1 MGAGNL
7 LPVTNSYPSRPRRS
21 CASWKSGGVTGGMT
35 DPLHLF
41 CGVNTLVVHLS
52 PFLFNTSKSIK
63 AIFFLSDD
71 FMAQDS
77 FPSTW
82 FVSWHNNPDRI
93 RTCDLSLRKASLYPT
108 ELPDRLLILHHPRPD
123 FHKATQTSPFS
134 RRRQN
139 GQDLKNTQGG
149 RRSNIILLLYA
160 FPFRSTGHSLDTW
173 CRGFT
178 LLLYV

>member
-21 CASWKSGGVTGGMT
+21 CASWKSGGITGGMT
-35 DPLHLF
+35 SYA
-41 CGVNTLVVHLS
+41 HLS
-52 PFLFNTSKSIK
+52 PFLFNASKSIK

-71 FMAQDS
+71 FIAQDS

-123 FHKATQTSPFS
+123 FHKATQTSPFC
-134 RRRQN
+134 RRREN
-139 GQDLKNTQGG
+139 GQDQPRNTQGG

>member
-1 MGAGNL
+1 MGAVCKL
-7 LPVTNSYPSRPRRS
+7 LPVTRSYNNVFMMRTYPSRPRRS
-21 CASWKSGGVTGGMT
+21 CASWKSGGITEG
-35 DPLHLF
+35 
-41 CGVNTLVVHLS
+41 S
-52 PFLFNTSKSIK
+52 PFLFNDSKSIK

-93 RTCDLSLRKASLYPT
+93 RTCDLSLRKALYPT

-139 GQDLKNTQGG
+139 GQDQPRNTQGG